1 MIFLI
6 FISFIIIQRIVELT
20 IAKKNEHRMKQKGA
34 IEFGKEHYPFIIM
47 LHSLFFVSLINEVV
61 IFHKEMSSGWPFL
74 FTLFLLTQTGR
85 IWALYSLGE
94 FWNTK
99 ILVLPKAN
107 IVRKGPYRFIKHPNY
122 LVVTM
127 EFLIIPLL
135 FQAYMTAAIFSVLNA
150 IVLNIRIRT
159 EEKAL
164 KQLTEYAEAYG
175 DVTNYEKNVN
185 KV

>member
-1 MIFLI
+1 MVFFF
-6 FISFIIIQRIVELT
+6 FISFIVLQRMAELY
-20 IAKKNEHRMKQKGA
+20 IAKKNEISMKQKGA
-34 IEFGKEHYPFIIM
+34 IEFGKGHYPFIIM
-47 LHSLFFVSLINEVV
+47 IHSLFFVSLINEVV
-61 IFHKEMSSGWPFL
+61 IFHKELSPSWPFFL
-74 FTLFLLTQTGR
+74 VIFLLIQLGR
-85 IWALYSLGE
+85 VWALYSLGE

-99 ILVLPKAN
+99 ILVLPNAN

-122 LVVTM
+122 LIVTA

-135 FQAYMTAAIFSVLNA
+135 FQAYMTAVIFSVLNA
-150 IVLNIRIRT
+150 LVLTIRIRI

-175 DVTNYEKNVN
+175 DAANHEKNVN